1 MAFLQVDDDIAL
13 KRLDQ
18 EDAEVIFNL
27 VDKNREYLREWL
39 PWVDSNTTIE
49 ETRTFI
55 KSTDDQHNQNFG
67 FQCSI
72 WFRGEIAGII
82 GFHKIDW
89 MNRNVEIGFWLGE
102 KFQGNGIITKCCKVL
117 LDIAFY
123 DYDLKRVQI
132 RAATGNKK
140 SNAIIERLGFIKE
153 GVARQA
159 ELLYNHYVDL
169 NVYSMIAEDWKA
181 SYGLNSKMSC
191 WM

>member
-39 PWVDSNTTIE
+39 PWVDSNATIE

-67 FQCSI
+67 FHSSI

-181 SYGLNSKMSC
+181 CYGLNSKMSS

>member
-49 ETRTFI
+49 ETRILI

-181 SYGLNSKMSC
+181 SYGLNSKMSS